1 MYELKIL
8 KLKLKNHMM
17 PTRYEKRKFGPVYSR
32 QIRDD
37 LESTELAK
45 EKVKFEE
52 DKRAIKT
59 GYEGMNIILDII

>member
-1 MYELKIL
+1 
-8 KLKLKNHMM
+8 MM